1 MHKRAGTIKYGTSL
15 ASARLADHSTN
26 HGTMCRRKKKTLNL
40 IHIYNEQDDCQAV
53 AQTLMCTP
61 SHEDAD
67 HYIDHFARRKRKVGR
82 TSKLASTKQMKE
94 KRLHFECVQR
104 K

>member
-1 MHKRAGTIKYGTSL
+1 MGLLLHLHDWPTIQQTMVQCAEERKR
-15 ASARLADHSTN
+15 
-26 HGTMCRRKKKTLNL
+26 LNL
-40 IHIYNEQDDCQAV
+40 THIYNEQDDCQAV